1 MRPAE
6 GRVQTLDLTAFTPRS
21 ARPAS
26 PWRHAI
32 RLLDSRGRLPI
43 PEVSLLPG
51 AVTAALRRNCWE
63 LRPATRTGGRPIVL
77 DPRNRVLIPLGI
89 RHQLGLT
96 GAVLVSVA
104 LDHSRLLVWPAAQLD
119 ALLENR

>member
-1 MRPAE
+1 MRPDE
-6 GRVQTLDLTAFTPRS
+6 GRVQTLDLRAFTPWA

-26 PWRHAI
+26 RWCHAI
-32 RLLDSRGRLPI
+32 RLLDGRGRLPI

-51 AVTAALRRNCWE
+51 AVTAALRRDCWE
-63 LRPATRTGGRPIVL
+63 LRPATRAGGRPVVL
-77 DPRNRVLIPLGI
+77 DPRNRVLIPLGV
-89 RHQLGLT
+89 RHQLGLE

-104 LDHSRLLVWPAAQLD
+104 LDHSRLLVWPASQLD